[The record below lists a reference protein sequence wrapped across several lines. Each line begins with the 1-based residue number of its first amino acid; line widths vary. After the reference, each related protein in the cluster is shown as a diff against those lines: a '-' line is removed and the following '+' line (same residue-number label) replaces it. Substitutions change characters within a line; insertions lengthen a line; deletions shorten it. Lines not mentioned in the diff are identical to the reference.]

1 MRILHTEA
9 STGWGGQEIRILKE
23 AKGIR
28 ARGHQVFIL
37 ASPGSQLL
45 KRAVEEGFH
54 TRAIR
59 FQRRNFLKILFGLK
73 RFIESMGI
81 DIVNTHSSKD
91 SWLALPAARLAKNK
105 PLTIRTR
112 HLSTPIGKNLLS
124 RFLYDSL
131 PHLIITTGEAIKK
144 QMININHFNPDKIVS
159 IPTGV
164 DIDMF
169 NPEVAHTD
177 IREELNLKPSTPLV
191 GAVSVIR
198 SWKGLDYLV
207 KAVPLILKEIPEAR
221 FVIAGE
227 GPHRNT
233 LEKTIKETGVE
244 DKVYLLGH
252 QEDIVN
258 VLHFIDILVH
268 PSYANEGLPQTIL
281 QAMAMKKPVI
291 ASNLAPLKEVVIENE
306 TGILTPIKDN
316 KGIARAVIKLLH
328 DKELSKKLGEN
339 GRRLVVSS
347 YSFTAMLDKLET
359 LYIKQSKV
367 ESHGNSSYRN
377 A

>member
-28 ARGHQVFIL
+28 ARDHQVFIL

-45 KRAVEEGFH
+45 KRATEEGFH

-59 FQRRNFLKILFGLK
+59 FKRRKFFKILFELK
-73 RFIESMGI
+73 RFIESRGI

-91 SWLALPAARLAKNK
+91 SWLALLAARLAKNK

-112 HLSTPIGKNLLS
+112 HLSTPIGKNLLTT
-124 RFLYDSL
+124 FLYNSL
-131 PHLIITTGEAIKK
+131 PHFIITAGEAIKK
-144 QMININHFNPDKIVS
+144 QMVDINHFNPDKIIS

-169 NPEVAHTD
+169 NPEVVHTD
-177 IREELNLKPSTPLV
+177 LREELNLKSSVPLV

-221 FVIAGE
+221 FIIAGE
-227 GPHRNT
+227 GTHRNT
-233 LEKTIKETGVE
+233 LEKTINETGAG

-252 QEDIVN
+252 REDIVN
-258 VLHFIDILVH
+258 VLHSIDILVH
-268 PSYANEGLPQTIL
+268 PSYANEGVPQTIL
-281 QAMAMKKPVI
+281 QAMTMGKPVV
-291 ASNLAPLKEVVIENE
+291 ASDLAPLKEVVTENE
-306 TGILTPIKDN
+306 TGILTPIKD
-316 KGIARAVIKLLH
+316 KEGIASAVIKLLH

-347 YSFTAMLDKLET
+347 YSFTAMLDKLES
-359 LYIKQSKV
+359 LYNWKV
-367 ESHGNSSYRN
+367 KHV
-377 A
+377 